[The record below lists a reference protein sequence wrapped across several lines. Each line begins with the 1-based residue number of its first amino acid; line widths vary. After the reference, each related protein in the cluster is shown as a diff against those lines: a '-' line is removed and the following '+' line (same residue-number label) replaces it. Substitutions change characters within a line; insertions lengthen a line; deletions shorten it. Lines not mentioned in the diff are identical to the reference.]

1 MTAWVDV
8 SDEVPPEGGM
18 LLPPL
23 EARGFADLPKT
34 VSGEI
39 RRTAL
44 RAGRA
49 QGHGGAAYRKEN
61 QR

>member
-8 SDEVPPEGGM
+8 SDGVPPEGGA
-18 LLPPL
+18 LLSPL
-23 EARGFADLPKT
+23 EARGCADLPKT

-39 RRTAL
+39 RRTA
-44 RAGRA
+44 RRVGRA
-49 QGHGGAAYRKEN
+49 PGHGGAAYRKEN